1 MVCLGRPYHF
11 RLFKGCFLQS
21 WSILKCLGLYR
32 SITSCSCLLLE
43 AFCKGRKDGNWRN
56 PWNCHDYITCH
67 AGYSFDRPC
76 SIKTTMNYNPY
87 ENLCEYPYDYKC
99 ENISK

>member
-1 MVCLGRPYHF
+1 M
-11 RLFKGCFLQS
+11 LFSFS
-21 WSILKCLGLYR
+21 VPPA
-32 SITSCSCLLLE
+32 

-56 PWNCHDYITCH
+56 PWNCHRYITCF

-76 SIKTTMNYNPY
+76 STKTTLNYNPY
-87 ENLCEYPYDYKC
+87 DNLCEYPYDYKC

>member
-1 MVCLGRPYHF
+1 MITLLPF
-11 RLFKGCFLQS
+11 SLLFSG
-21 WSILKCLGLYR
+21 
-32 SITSCSCLLLE
+32 E
-43 AFCKGRKDGNWRN
+43 FCEGRKDGNWRN

-76 SIKTTMNYNPY
+76 SIKTTLNYNPY
-87 ENLCEYPYDYKC
+87 VNLCEYPYDYKC